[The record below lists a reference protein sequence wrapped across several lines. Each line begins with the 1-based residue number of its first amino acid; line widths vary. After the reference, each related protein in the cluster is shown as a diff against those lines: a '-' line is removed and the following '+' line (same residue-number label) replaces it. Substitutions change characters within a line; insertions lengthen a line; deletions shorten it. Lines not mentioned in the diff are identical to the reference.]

1 MGVGAPEFRKDESLP
16 SSRPSEVARLERVRY
31 LWPRDSLREGPPEQ
45 FLVFSSAAARTLVL
59 ASNCPYEL
67 WLDGRFAG
75 DGGHRSVP
83 GSAPRDVW
91 EEAKDARSALVRV
104 HWIDP
109 ARTAI
114 NLRRPHPDPF
124 LAVEDDADWGC
135 FRDGSVQAT
144 PTEASVQLPRQ
155 NVASGIPAPGEPL
168 ALSEAPL
175 ARPWECVD
183 FGIRRARI
191 VPVEPR
197 EIASFTGEGR
207 GTLDAGAD
215 DLAAAPRDSRTAL
228 PAGVVCTTLDLGR
241 IALHRVEVTSHR
253 GPCLLCW
260 SEVPGFRDTW
270 GTSNRAGVALV
281 DGVLEG
287 AERAAPFGWRGGR
300 YLHVLHRSGARPDV
314 AAWRREYP
322 FDWRPVTARDPRDAA
337 ILEACRA
344 NLVAC
349 TDGGLVDTCWRERG
363 QWTGDLRMSAWAI
376 RALTRNEEVVSLAL
390 RQIAASYDEK
400 AAMVQA
406 VWPAQQ
412 TDDQPVFIPG
422 YHLAFCLAASEHGEQ
437 DLLPLAR
444 RSLEAWRE
452 RYVQD
457 GLLGGFAEGTWWFVD
472 WDPLSRASLAP
483 DAVTHAWLQ
492 EACAAL
498 GVSSPV
504 DRHAF
509 DRAFW
514 TGLAYRLYPS
524 GDESVQATAA
534 AVLAFPDSPHVTWAL
549 DWLIAENGAGR
560 IAARC
565 TPYFATFVAKALG
578 TRSPE
583 LMRSFIRGFYNERA
597 ARWGTIPEKV
607 TDGASLAHG
616 WSIGIARLLLE
627 GI

>member
-1 MGVGAPEFRKDESLP
+1 
-16 SSRPSEVARLERVRY
+16 VRY
-31 LWPRDSLREGPPEQ
+31 LWPRDDLQQGPPEQ
-45 FLVFSSAAARTLVL
+45 FLVFSATAGRTLVL
-59 ASNCPYEL
+59 AANCPYEL

-83 GSAPRDVW
+83 GIAPRDVW

-109 ARTAI
+109 TRTAI
-114 NLRRPHPDPF
+114 NLRRPHPGPF
-124 LAVEDDADWGC
+124 LAVEDDASWEC
-135 FRDGSVQAT
+135 FRDSSVRAT

-155 NVASGIPAPGEPL
+155 NVVSGIPACGEPL
-168 ALSEAPL
+168 ALEEAPL
-175 ARPWECVD
+175 ERPWECVD

-197 EIASFTGEGR
+197 EIASLTGS
-207 GTLDAGAD
+207 GTGTVDVSAD
-215 DLAAAPRDSRTAL
+215 DLAAGPREWSRTAL
-228 PAGVVCTTLDLGR
+228 PAGVVCTTLDLGC
-241 IALHRVEVTSHR
+241 IALHRVEVTGGR
-253 GPCLLCW
+253 CLLSW

-270 GTSNRAGVALV
+270 ATSNRAGVALV
-281 DGVLEG
+281 DAVLEG
-287 AERAAPFGWRGGR
+287 AKRAAPFGWRGGR
-300 YLHVLHRSGARPDV
+300 YLHILHRAGARPEV
-314 AAWRREYP
+314 KVWRREYP
-322 FDWRPVTARDPRDAA
+322 FVWRQVPAQDSRDAL
-337 ILEACRA
+337 ILAACRA

-363 QWTGDLRMSAWAI
+363 QWTGDLRMSASAI
-376 RALTRNEEVVSLAL
+376 RALTQNDEVVTLAL

-406 VWPAQQ
+406 VWPARQ
-412 TDDQPVFIPG
+412 TDDRPVFIPG
-422 YHLAFCLAASEHGEQ
+422 YHLAFCLAVVEHGMAE
-437 DLLPLAR
+437 LVPLAR
-444 RSLEAWRE
+444 RSLEVWRE
-452 RYVQD
+452 RYVRD
-457 GLLGGFAEGTWWFVD
+457 GLLGGFPEGSWWFVD

-483 DAVTHAWLQ
+483 DAVTHAWLH
-492 EACAAL
+492 EACATL
-498 GVSSPV
+498 GVSSPMDV
-504 DRHAF
+504 RAF

-514 TGLAYRLYPS
+514 TGVAYRLYPS

-534 AVLAFPDSPHVTWAL
+534 AVLAFPDSPHATHAL

-560 IAARC
+560 IATRC
-565 TPYFATFVAKALG
+565 TPYFAAFVAKALG

-583 LMRSFIRGFYNERA
+583 LMRSFIRGFYHERA

-627 GI
+627 GTDDPCNNDPGAAA